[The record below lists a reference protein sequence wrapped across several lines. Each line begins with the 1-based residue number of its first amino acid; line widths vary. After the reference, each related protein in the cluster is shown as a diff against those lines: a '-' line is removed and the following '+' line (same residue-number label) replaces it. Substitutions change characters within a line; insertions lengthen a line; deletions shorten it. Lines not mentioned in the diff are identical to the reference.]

1 MADITRKDRS
11 RVSLG
16 ISNISNFRESKSSIH
31 FFLSA
36 SPCSS
41 LLHSRSL
48 AFFPLQDSHD
58 EWPFLLFLT
67 VPSFSQHSELSSP
80 AFDSMPA
87 PEKLRKGEFSAGLH
101 RERMSYKSR
110 VQNKLRKAEICI
122 STKGVCFDHGAWP
135 AGMPWSKEVCH

>member
-1 MADITRKDRS
+1 MADITKKDGS

-16 ISNISNFRESKSSIH
+16 ISNISNFKESKSSTH
-31 FFLSA
+31 LFLSA

-41 LLHSRSL
+41 LPHYLSL

-58 EWPFLLFLT
+58 ERPFLLFLT
-67 VPSFSQHSELSSP
+67 VPSCSQHSELSSST
-80 AFDSMPA
+80 FDSMPV

-101 RERMSYKSR
+101 RESMSYKSR

-122 STKGVCFDHGAWP
+122 STKGVCFDHGTWP
-135 AGMPWSKEVCH
+135 AGMP